1 MMIDAGLDM
10 AIVRKTITL
19 TDQQYEWVKTRINS
33 GDFTNDSEYIRDLIR
48 RDQER
53 SAGIER
59 LRAALVEGERSGVSE
74 RTTAEIRRAARDK
87 LKTDGR
93 IPSQ

>member
-1 MMIDAGLDM
+1 M
-10 AIVRKTITL
+10 AIVRKTIAL
-19 TDQQYEWVKTRINS
+19 TDQQYEWVKTRVHS

-53 SAGIER
+53 SAGMDR
-59 LRAALVEGERSGVSE
+59 LRAALVEGERSGVSD
-74 RTTAEIRRAARDK
+74 RTPAQIRRAARDK
-87 LKTDGR
+87 LKADGR